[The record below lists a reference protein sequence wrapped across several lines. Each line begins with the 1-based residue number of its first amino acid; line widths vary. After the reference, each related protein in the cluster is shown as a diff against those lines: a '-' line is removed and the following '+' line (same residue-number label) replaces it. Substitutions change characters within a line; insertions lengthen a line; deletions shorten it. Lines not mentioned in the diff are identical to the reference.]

1 MSSKISMVI
10 EAGRI
15 LESHKTGFTVSDL
28 MNTLNWEESERF
40 YLQNAMA
47 QLTRKGKAKKLGSK
61 KPIVYS
67 FNSVTDNGNGKD
79 KNKAR
84 RTPATSSRAEALMP
98 ADNGCPKLTYEDI
111 AQMEI
116 PLELIGQ
123 GVIHLN
129 EQLKLK
135 NQELE
140 SALGATKRQIVDAM
154 KRIRDQDATIE
165 EQNRTIANLKRNY
178 KLATKLHSP
187 IIERKKPR

>member
-1 MSSKISMVI
+1 
-10 EAGRI
+10 
-15 LESHKTGFTVSDL
+15 
-28 MNTLNWEESERF
+28 
-40 YLQNAMA
+40 
-47 QLTRKGKAKKLGSK
+47 
-61 KPIVYS
+61 
-67 FNSVTDNGNGKD
+67 
-79 KNKAR
+79 
-84 RTPATSSRAEALMP
+84 
-98 ADNGCPKLTYEDI
+98 
-111 AQMEI
+111 MEI

>member
-1 MSSKISMVI
+1 MVI
-10 EAGRI
+10 EAGRN
-15 LESHKTGFTVSDL
+15 LEIHKTGFTVSDL
-28 MNTLNWEESERF
+28 MNNLKWEESERF

-47 QLTRKGKAKKLGSK
+47 QLTRKGKAKKLGPK

-67 FNSVTDNGNGKD
+67 FKSVTDNGNGKD
-79 KNKAR
+79 KSKAQ
-84 RTPATSSRAEALMP
+84 RTPPTSSRAEAP
-98 ADNGCPKLTYEDI
+98 IPKDNACLKLTYEDI

-123 GVIHLN
+123 GMIHLN

-135 NQELE
+135 NQDLE
-140 SALGATKRQIVDAM
+140 STFEKTKRQLADAM
-154 KRIRDQDATIE
+154 KRIREQEATIE

-178 KLATKLHSP
+178 KLASKLHSP